1 MSRPRLFAELP
12 AGLASVSLR
21 LHGGANCRPPISRMG
36 NKAGYAEVILA
47 ALGLRSGQGAGRYL
61 WAEADPDVAALLRCY
76 PDADMLR
83 RVAEIIRG
91 WKDEEPR
98 ALWERLRAERKARV
112 AVSAEEGTAG
122 WLTAGWLSYGQDPER
137 GFRATAGGA
146 WPDDPPDPQSIV
158 DRCHRLAEYAAIVS
172 GNRLVNMAGP
182 ALMNTGN
189 GGTRHG
195 GEFATPVGDVAA
207 AFERVAGEV
216 AGWTALGEMAFRAGD
231 PSSGFAPGAT
241 EWGGLRSG
249 VRGEMGH
256 RRPPARSLVNAAAT
270 AEGSAVGGWPPV
282 LVLSLIPEAAD
293 VAVWMGT
300 PGDLEGCVVYMDPP
314 YVGTTGYAATL
325 GRDEVVRHARAYAE
339 LGATVA
345 ISEAEVVI
353 PEWCAVEITAGRKG
367 QKRTFSKQQAEWV
380 TMNRE
385 PAHRVA
391 TQPALFAVSA

>member
-1 MSRPRLFAELP
+1 
-12 AGLASVSLR
+12 
-21 LHGGANCRPPISRMG
+21 MG

-98 ALWERLRAERKARV
+98 ALWERLRGERKARPRLD
-112 AVSAEEGTAG
+112 AEGTARWVYELARTHQG
-122 WLTAGWLSYGQDPER
+122 GGGFAPESY
-137 GFRATAGGA
+137 
-146 WPDDPPDPQSIV
+146 DDPSRTGWPGNGPPRAELAA
-158 DRCHRLAEYAAIVS
+158 RCHRLAEYAAIVS

-216 AGWTALGEMAFRAGD
+216 
-231 PSSGFAPGAT
+231 GAT
-241 EWGGLRSG
+241 LFLQHGSFSGMGMDHGIGRPEGGPAGNMEGLRPSLEI
-249 VRGEMGH
+249 VH
-256 RRPPARSLVNAAAT
+256 DAVARMAN
-270 AEGSAVGGWPPV
+270 GWPPV
-282 LVLSLIPEAAD
+282 LVLPRIPEAAD
-293 VAVWMGT
+293 VAAWMGT

-314 YVGTTGYAATL
+314 YAGTTVYAAML

>member
-1 MSRPRLFAELP
+1 
-12 AGLASVSLR
+12 
-21 LHGGANCRPPISRMG
+21 MG

-61 WAEADPDVAALLRCY
+61 WAEADADVAALLRCY

-83 RVAEIIRG
+83 RVAEIIRE

-98 ALWERLRAERKARV
+98 ALWERLRAERKARSSV
-112 AVSAEEGTAG
+112 AGAG
-122 WLTAGWLSYGQDPER
+122 DMAGVLVE
-137 GFRATAGGA
+137 GA
-146 WPDDPPDPQSIV
+146 WCHEAFNLRTGYAGAGANNPAHGDGWTPRLTLPGLT

-172 GNRLVNMAGP
+172 GNRLVNMAGRD
-182 ALMNTGN
+182 LMNTGN

-216 AGWTALGEMAFRAGD
+216 ASHAFVAGNSWLGQGEHWRD
-231 PSSGFAPGAT
+231 PSDDKIAAEITVCRSANGLAT
-241 EWGGLRSG
+241 DLER
-249 VRGEMGH
+249 
-256 RRPPARSLVNAAAT
+256 
-270 AEGSAVGGWPPV
+270 AVGGWPPV
-282 LVLSLIPEAAD
+282 LVLPLIPEAAD

-300 PGDLEGCVVYMDPP
+300 PGDLEDCVVYMDPP
-314 YVGTTGYAATL
+314 YAGTTGYAAML

-391 TQPALFAVSA
+391 TQPALFAVGA

>member
-1 MSRPRLFAELP
+1 
-12 AGLASVSLR
+12 
-21 LHGGANCRPPISRMG
+21 MG

-61 WAEADPDVAALLRCY
+61 WAEADADVAALLRCY

-91 WKDEEPR
+91 WAGEEPR
-98 ALWERLRAERKARV
+98 ALWERLRAERRARGV
-112 AVSAEEGTAG
+112 TAGAEDTAG
-122 WLTAGWLSYGQDPER
+122 WMWTHAVSVHSKGPQAGLDIQKAAGSP
-137 GFRATAGGA
+137 ATETFGA
-146 WPDDPPDPQSIV
+146 ILAMPPIV
-158 DRCHRLAEYAAIVS
+158 ADRCHRLAEYAAIVS

-216 AGWTALGEMAFRAGD
+216 AAFQVSSSWSYEQGNTGTGFVGPGD
-231 PSSGFAPGAT
+231 
-241 EWGGLRSG
+241 
-249 VRGEMGH
+249 
-256 RRPPARSLVNAAAT
+256 RRQDTTAT
-270 AEGSAVGGWPPV
+270 ATATARLAVGGWPPV
-282 LVLSLIPEAAD
+282 LVLPLIPEAAD
-293 VAVWMGT
+293 VAAWMGT

-314 YVGTTGYAATL
+314 YAGTTGYAAML

>member
-1 MSRPRLFAELP
+1 MRPRLFAELP

-47 ALGLRSGQGAGRYL
+47 ALGLGSGQGAERYL

-76 PDADMLR
+76 PDASMLR

-91 WKDEEPR
+91 WAGEEPR
-98 ALWERLRAERKARV
+98 ALWERLRAERKARGPRE
-112 AVSAEEGTAG
+112 AAPDAAAELLFLQHGSFSG
-122 WLTAGWLSYGQDPER
+122 KGPQYGIGRPQ
-137 GFRATAGGA
+137 GGA
-146 WPDDPPDPQSIV
+146 ISGADGAVYWPALRPSLDIV
-158 DRCHRLAEYAAIVS
+158 NDAVTRLAEYATIVS

-182 ALMNTGN
+182 ELMNTGN

-216 AGWTALGEMAFRAGD
+216 ASFQVSSSWSYEQGNTRTGFVGPGD
-231 PSSGFAPGAT
+231 
-241 EWGGLRSG
+241 
-249 VRGEMGH
+249 
-256 RRPPARSLVNAAAT
+256 RRQDTTAT
-270 AEGSAVGGWPPV
+270 ATATATARLAVGGWPPV
-282 LVLSLIPEAAD
+282 LVLPTIPEAAD
-293 VAVWMGT
+293 VAAWMRT
-300 PGDLEGCVVYMDPP
+300 PGDLEDCVVYMDPP
-314 YVGTTGYAATL
+314 YAGTTGYAATL
-325 GRDEVVRHARAYAE
+325 SRDQVVRHARAYAE
-339 LGATVA
+339 LGAVVA

-353 PEWCAVEITAGRKG
+353 PEWDAVEITAGRKG
-367 QKRTFSKQQAEWV
+367 QKRTFSKQQSEWL

-391 TQPALFAVSA
+391 VQAGLFAVSA

>member
-1 MSRPRLFAELP
+1 
-12 AGLASVSLR
+12 
-21 LHGGANCRPPISRMG
+21 MG

-47 ALGLRSGQGAGRYL
+47 ALGLRSGQGAGAYL

-98 ALWERLRAERKARV
+98 ALWERLRGERRARASSMPPAHETASWMIEGQWSFRRCEPDSGFNPGV
-112 AVSAEEGTAG
+112 ASGEAWNAD
-122 WLTAGWLSYGQDPER
+122 A
-137 GFRATAGGA
+137 ATT
-146 WPDDPPDPQSIV
+146 D
-158 DRCHRLAEYAAIVS
+158 DRCHRLAEYATIVS

-195 GEFATPVGDVAA
+195 GEFATPVGDVAT

-216 AGWTALGEMAFRAGD
+216 ASHAFVAGNSWRGQGEHWRD
-231 PSSGFAPGAT
+231 PSDDVIAAGITVCRSANGLAT
-241 EWGGLRSG
+241 DLER
-249 VRGEMGH
+249 
-256 RRPPARSLVNAAAT
+256 
-270 AEGSAVGGWPPV
+270 AVGGWPPV
-282 LVLSLIPEAAD
+282 LVLPTIPEAGD
-293 VAVWMGT
+293 VAAWMGT
-300 PGDLEGCVVYMDPP
+300 PGDLDDCVVYMDPP
-314 YVGTTGYAATL
+314 YAGTTGYAATL

-339 LGATVA
+339 LGAVVA

-353 PEWCAVEITAGRKG
+353 AEWDAVEITAGRKG
-367 QKRTFSKQQAEWV
+367 QKRTFSKQQAEWL
-380 TMNRE
+380 TMNRA

-391 TQPALFAVSA
+391 VQAGLFAVGA

>member
-1 MSRPRLFAELP
+1 
-12 AGLASVSLR
+12 
-21 LHGGANCRPPISRMG
+21 
-36 NKAGYAEVILA
+36 
-47 ALGLRSGQGAGRYL
+47 
-61 WAEADPDVAALLRCY
+61 
-76 PDADMLR
+76 MLR

-98 ALWERLRAERKARV
+98 ALWERLRAERKARAVRSADEDV
-112 AVSAEEGTAG
+112 AA
-122 WLTAGWLSYGQDPER
+122 WFPESDLAYR
-137 GFRATAGGA
+137 QGNPDSGFNPSVATGVAYNTGPA
-146 WPDDPPDPQSIV
+146 TWAN
-158 DRCHRLAEYAAIVS
+158 RCHRLAEYAAIVS

-189 GGTRHG
+189 GGTRYG
-195 GEFATPVGDVAA
+195 GDFATPVGDVAA

-216 AGWTALGEMAFRAGD
+216 AAVTIEHRWSFSEKGPTHGYGGPGCDGGQWGQEKRDRALGCENTAARMANL
-231 PSSGFAPGAT
+231 SQ
-241 EWGGLRSG
+241 
-249 VRGEMGH
+249 
-256 RRPPARSLVNAAAT
+256 
-270 AEGSAVGGWPPV
+270 GWPPV
-282 LVLSLIPEAAD
+282 LVLPTIPEAAD

-314 YVGTTGYAATL
+314 YAGTTSYAATL
-325 GRDEVVRHARAYAE
+325 GRDEVVRHARAYAA

-391 TQPALFAVSA
+391 TQARLFA

>member
-1 MSRPRLFAELP
+1 
-12 AGLASVSLR
+12 
-21 LHGGANCRPPISRMG
+21 MG

-98 ALWERLRAERKARV
+98 ALWERLRAERKARPRLD
-112 AVSAEEGTAG
+112 AEGTARWVYELARTHQG
-122 WLTAGWLSYGQDPER
+122 GGGFAPESY
-137 GFRATAGGA
+137 
-146 WPDDPPDPQSIV
+146 DDPSRTGWPGNGPPRAELAA
-158 DRCHRLAEYAAIVS
+158 RCHRLAEYAAIVS
-172 GNRLVNMAGP
+172 GNRLVNMAGH
-182 ALMNTGN
+182 ALMSTGN

-216 AGWTALGEMAFRAGD
+216 AGWAFVAGSAYKQGDADDTYAGD
-231 PSSGFAPGAT
+231 PGTNGGRFGDVRDRIVGRVAT
-241 EWGGLRSG
+241 N
-249 VRGEMGH
+249 
-256 RRPPARSLVNAAAT
+256 P
-270 AEGSAVGGWPPV
+270 GGWPPV
-282 LVLSLIPEAAD
+282 LVLPRIPEAAD
-293 VAVWMGT
+293 VAAWMGT
-300 PGDLEGCVVYMDPP
+300 LGDLEGCVVYMDPP
-314 YVGTTGYAATL
+314 YAGTTVYAAML